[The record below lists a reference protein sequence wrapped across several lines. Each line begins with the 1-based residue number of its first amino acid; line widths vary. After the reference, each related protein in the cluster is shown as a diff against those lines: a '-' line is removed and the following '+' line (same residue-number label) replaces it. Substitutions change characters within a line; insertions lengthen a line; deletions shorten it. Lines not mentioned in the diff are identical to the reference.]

1 MSARIGEI
9 PAKMTLGKCFEPRGD
24 CFPSSTFKVGSC
36 KMLAKW
42 NRVAYTYRK
51 GQEKVTNFGW
61 NLNPFP
67 ADKIRGIEPL
77 ACYSDGGANYTS

>member
-1 MSARIGEI
+1 
-9 PAKMTLGKCFEPRGD
+9 
-24 CFPSSTFKVGSC
+24 
-36 KMLAKW
+36 MLAKW

-61 NLNPFP
+61 NRNPFP